1 MLESEPGGGLVS
13 GAEDTPFPS
22 LDGSAAAPAVGG
34 TAPRLSVG
42 EIPGPDGDVVDSARV
57 RLVGSYREHAAGQ
70 LLSRSLEDLR
80 AVDAVTESAHGAAG
94 RADSLDVGAALVL
107 LSNLRLYLDRLETG
121 LLDAA
126 QQLDMSWDLIA
137 AILGLPVAEVRD
149 RRLALRAR
157 PDPQ

>member
-1 MLESEPGGGLVS
+1 LASETRP
-13 GAEDTPFPS
+13 
-22 LDGSAAAPAVGG
+22 
-34 TAPRLSVG
+34 SVG
-42 EIPGPDGDVVDSARV
+42 EVPGPDGDVVDSARV
-57 RLVGSYREHAAGQ
+57 RLAARYAEHAGGP

-80 AVDAVTESAHGAAG
+80 AVDALTGAMDGGGGPADPLDIGAG
-94 RADSLDVGAALVL
+94 LVL
-107 LSNLRLYLDRLETG
+107 LCNLRVYLDRLEAG

-149 RRLALRAR
+149 RQLALRAR